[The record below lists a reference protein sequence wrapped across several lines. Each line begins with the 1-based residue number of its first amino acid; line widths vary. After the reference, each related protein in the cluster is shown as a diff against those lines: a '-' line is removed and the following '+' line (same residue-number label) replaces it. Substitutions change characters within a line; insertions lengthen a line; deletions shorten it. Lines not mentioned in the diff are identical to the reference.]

1 MKVCVVGIGKLG
13 YTVASAL
20 LNGGNEVTIIDSDT
34 ERIQNAGSTL
44 DAFTVEG
51 DAIQIETLKAVDI
64 ASHDLIIAATEED
77 EKNMLICFFAKK
89 LGCPRSMA
97 RVRSPEHVK
106 QLQFIKEN
114 LGIDR
119 LLNPDF
125 ACANEIFKYLTQQE
139 SIEGGLFIQDGI
151 AILEFK
157 ADRIPSLV
165 GKKIMDSG
173 KDIEGMLIG
182 AVSRNGKII
191 IPNGSSVIETGDTL
205 YVVGLESDINA
216 LDRKLLSKTKEELPK
231 RVMIAGG
238 GKTGLFL
245 AKMLEKKDIS
255 VKIIELD
262 PDRCRELAAEL
273 DTSIV
278 LNGDASEIDVLREEG
293 VETMDAFVSATGF
306 DEENLLLSL
315 LVKQYGV
322 SNVVAKVSRQTFIPI
337 IKHLG
342 TSAIINPQEIIA
354 NDVLASIRRN
364 GIVLFS
370 KLINGQAEFSEIQ
383 ADGSMPL
390 TKKTLAELDIPEG
403 IIILALRR
411 GKSIIIPNGRTQV
424 ASGDKVVI
432 LSLLSAGGGL
442 EALITKSHSSIL

>member
-13 YTVASAL
+13 YTVAAAL

-106 QLQFIKEN
+106 QLQFIKDN
-114 LGIDR
+114 IGIDR

-191 IPNGSSVIETGDTL
+191 IPNGSSIIETGDTL
-205 YVVGLESDINA
+205 CHRGTHGRIMHRRSRSENPQ
-216 LDRKLLSKTKEELPK
+216 SK
-231 RVMIAGG
+231 
-238 GKTGLFL
+238 
-245 AKMLEKKDIS
+245 KKS
-255 VKIIELD
+255 
-262 PDRCRELAAEL
+262 
-273 DTSIV
+273 
-278 LNGDASEIDVLREEG
+278 
-293 VETMDAFVSATGF
+293 VSASGGSG
-306 DEENLLLSL
+306 LRRLR
-315 LVKQYGV
+315 
-322 SNVVAKVSRQTFIPI
+322 AK
-337 IKHLG
+337 
-342 TSAIINPQEIIA
+342 
-354 NDVLASIRRN
+354 ASI
-364 GIVLFS
+364 LFIWN
-370 KLINGQAEFSEIQ
+370 KFVN
-383 ADGSMPL
+383 
-390 TKKTLAELDIPEG
+390 
-403 IIILALRR
+403 
-411 GKSIIIPNGRTQV
+411 
-424 ASGDKVVI
+424 
-432 LSLLSAGGGL
+432 
-442 EALITKSHSSIL
+442 